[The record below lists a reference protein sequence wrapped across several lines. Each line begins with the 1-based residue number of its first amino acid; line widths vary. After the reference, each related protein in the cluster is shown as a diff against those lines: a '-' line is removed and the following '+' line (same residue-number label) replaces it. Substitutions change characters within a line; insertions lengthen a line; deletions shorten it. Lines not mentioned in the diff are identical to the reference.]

1 MLWQNIA
8 TLKQSSIVSKVLL
21 QQNVVVEYHNTIAEN
36 AIAEY
41 HYNTIELYNNNNNN
55 KKS

>member
-1 MLWQNIA
+1 MS
-8 TLKQSSIVSKVLL
+8 KQSSIVSKVLL